1 MSNRKLGRTSS
12 SPRARTPRSGTPTSR
27 STASGWTPSRSDFA
41 GRTKRR
47 KKSTVKQDHLQTN
60 RTVRD
65 ILAVSQQNRHNNL
78 TGRDLLAR
86 LEHLYSF
93 QAISL
98 GSRSP
103 SVPPLPPSPLS
114 PRQSLSPFGKKR
126 RISRSID
133 HSICHAALPE
143 KLSRPAPPARP
154 WTASSREFHSIW
166 PVPLRG
172 TGAGRPPDMLPL

>member
-1 MSNRKLGRTSS
+1 MADFQQICHPHILPK
-12 SPRARTPRSGTPTSR
+12 SP
-27 STASGWTPSRSDFA
+27 
-41 GRTKRR
+41 

-78 TGRDLLAR
+78 AGRDLLAR

-133 HSICHAALPE
+133 HSICHAALSSSFLQAEHYQAQAKKPSIRSDKSAPGKYLGVLTPME
-143 KLSRPAPPARP
+143 KHCLA
-154 WTASSREFHSIW
+154 TA
-166 PVPLRG
+166 
-172 TGAGRPPDMLPL
+172 A